1 MKKLF
6 KIAVNAVAAALMILA
21 AFTFTACRDIKT
33 VEVKLSVYNYTD
45 DKFEEK
51 TLTVDLYRHL
61 APKTVDNVLAAIN
74 DGYYNGTVIYQ
85 NSSASSQLML
95 GEFKVNGEEIVKQAD
110 RPIVEGEFSANG
122 LNGSNLVNKKGYV
135 GLWRSFTV
143 DAGAYTKTDAGMDS
157 GTAVWYMPTTTL
169 SSYDGYFAVFAK
181 IDTDNTANSSAFAA
195 IQEIFTDTHYENYE
209 VFYTGESADAL
220 TVHVIKTDDLSSD
233 DNYDATEGTYGGVKI
248 YSATGADLVSLNRR
262 TVRIPVSENGN
273 RVVTVTGINIK

>member
-6 KIAVNAVAAALMILA
+6 KIAVNAVAAAFTILA

-143 DAGAYTKTDAGMDS
+143 DAGAYTKTDAGM
-157 GTAVWYMPTTTL
+157 
-169 SSYDGYFAVFAK
+169 VF
-181 IDTDNTANSSAFAA
+181 F
-195 IQEIFTDTHYENYE
+195 F
-209 VFYTGESADAL
+209 
-220 TVHVIKTDDLSSD
+220 
-233 DNYDATEGTYGGVKI
+233 
-248 YSATGADLVSLNRR
+248 RR
-262 TVRIPVSENGN
+262 KN
-273 RVVTVTGINIK
+273 